1 MTVGPGRSSANCRG
15 GVGVKSNLILNLRFE
30 TVFCFF
36 KLITE
41 DWFLDVMWDFDFLY
55 WDFEYDNMDLSF
67 GGINSGSPSREQ
79 GGCWGCSR
87 TPCRDVDETVFG
99 VSTWNNGDV
108 SGECS
113 YLVSSGGAHF
123 CSVLHLSFST
133 SSGRRNI
140 RVPFLFY
147 ISSTSFEPIPVQPKT
162 RGIGN
167 NTIMTLRC
175 VLWIFGK
182 RESYAVRTAVHIYD
196 TCARCCRLAAIP
208 PGDEHKANAHTHF
221 PSL

>member
-87 TPCRDVDETVFG
+87 TRCRLR
-99 VSTWNNGDV
+99 SHTWGWLCKALNYWDV
-108 SGECS
+108 SLENIS
-113 YLVSSGGAHF
+113 FHLVLEFVSSFSSRSYPPARK
-123 CSVLHLSFST
+123 CTDSVSYTHLT
-133 SSGRRNI
+133 L
-140 RVPFLFY
+140 P
-147 ISSTSFEPIPVQPKT
+147 
-162 RGIGN
+162 
-167 NTIMTLRC
+167 TIYS
-175 VLWIFGK
+175 V
-182 RESYAVRTAVHIYD
+182 
-196 TCARCCRLAAIP
+196 
-208 PGDEHKANAHTHF
+208 
-221 PSL
+221 